1 MSLWNGLQGLR
12 QTLRPAIKR
21 QLVEQNVKDIDAKM
35 INDAIQK
42 SYQLQPLIV
51 ISHLLLIGISFQ
63 QLTKIL

>member
-1 MSLWNGLQGLR
+1 MSLRNGLQGLG

-21 QLVEQNVKDIDAKM
+21 KLFEQSVKDINAKV

-42 SYQLQPLIV
+42 NYRLQPLIV

-63 QLTKIL
+63 QLTMIL